1 MELARMTGKGQLTL
15 PVSIRK
21 KLGISTGD
29 QLLFYERD
37 GQVII
42 APVTPSSLAE
52 AQAAAARQHVYTLDE
67 IREIA
72 VPIAKRHQLRQL
84 SLFGSYARGE
94 ATAQSDLDFRAD
106 VPDGFGM
113 FQMSALQDD
122 LENTFHKQIDVV
134 TPGMLDDS
142 LSTDLARNMLEDEVI
157 LYGLSK

>member
-1 MELARMTGKGQLTL
+1 MTGKGQLTL

-122 LENTFHKQIDVV
+122 LENAFHKQIDVV

-157 LYGLSK
+157 LYGVGK

>member
-1 MELARMTGKGQLTL
+1 MTGKGQLTL

-21 KLGISTGD
+21 KLGISKGD

-122 LENTFHKQIDVV
+122 LENAFHKQIDVV

-157 LYGLSK
+157 LYGLSE

>member
-1 MELARMTGKGQLTL
+1 MTGKGQLTL

-94 ATAQSDLDFRAD
+94 ATTQSDLDFRAD

-122 LENTFHKQIDVV
+122 LENAFHKQIDVV

-157 LYGLSK
+157 LYGLSE

>member
-1 MELARMTGKGQLTL
+1 MTGKGQLTL

-122 LENTFHKQIDVV
+122 LENAFHKQIDVV

>member
-1 MELARMTGKGQLTL
+1 MTGKGQLTL

-122 LENTFHKQIDVV
+122 LENAFHKQIDVV

-142 LSTDLARNMLEDEVI
+142 LSTDLARNMMEDEVI
-157 LYGLSK
+157 LYGLSE

>member
-1 MELARMTGKGQLTL
+1 MTGKGQLTL

-72 VPIAKRHQLRQL
+72 VPIAKRHQLRRL

-122 LENTFHKQIDVV
+122 LENAFHKQIDVV

-157 LYGLSK
+157 LYGLSE

>member
-72 VPIAKRHQLRQL
+72 VPIAKRHQLRRL

-122 LENTFHKQIDVV
+122 LENAFHKQIDVV

-157 LYGLSK
+157 LYGLSE

>member
-72 VPIAKRHQLRQL
+72 VPIAKRHQLRRL

-122 LENTFHKQIDVV
+122 LENAFHKQIDVV

-142 LSTDLARNMLEDEVI
+142 LSTDLARNMMEDEVI

>member
-1 MELARMTGKGQLTL
+1 MTGKGQLTL

-122 LENTFHKQIDVV
+122 LENAFHKQIDVV

-157 LYGLSK
+157 LYGLSE

>member
-94 ATAQSDLDFRAD
+94 ATAQSDLDFGAD

-122 LENTFHKQIDVV
+122 LENAFHKQIDVV

-157 LYGLSK
+157 LYGLSE

>member
-1 MELARMTGKGQLTL
+1 MTGKGQLTL

-106 VPDGFGM
+106 VADGFGM

-122 LENTFHKQIDVV
+122 LENAFHKQIDVV

-157 LYGLSK
+157 LYGLSE

>member
-122 LENTFHKQIDVV
+122 LENAFHKQIDVV

-142 LSTDLARNMLEDEVI
+142 LSTDLARNMMEDEVI

>member
-1 MELARMTGKGQLTL
+1 MTGKGQLTL

-72 VPIAKRHQLRQL
+72 VTIAKRHQLRQL

-122 LENTFHKQIDVV
+122 LENAFHKQIDVV

-157 LYGLSK
+157 LYGLSE

>member
-122 LENTFHKQIDVV
+122 LENAFHKQIDVV

>member
-1 MELARMTGKGQLTL
+1 MTSKGQLTL

-122 LENTFHKQIDVV
+122 LENAFHKQIDVV

-157 LYGLSK
+157 LYGLSE

>member
-1 MELARMTGKGQLTL
+1 MTGKGQLTL

-122 LENTFHKQIDVV
+122 LENAFHKQIDVV

-142 LSTDLARNMLEDEVI
+142 LSADLALNVLEDEVI
-157 LYGLSK
+157 LYSVTIWI

>member
-122 LENTFHKQIDVV
+122 LENAFHKQIDVV

-157 LYGLSK
+157 LYGLSE

>member
-1 MELARMTGKGQLTL
+1 MTGKGQLTL

-122 LENTFHKQIDVV
+122 LENAFHKQIDVV

-142 LSTDLARNMLEDEVI
+142 LSTDLARNMMEDEVI

>member
-1 MELARMTGKGQLTL
+1 MELARMTSKGQLTL

-122 LENTFHKQIDVV
+122 LENAFHKQIDVV

-157 LYGLSK
+157 LYGLSE

>member
-122 LENTFHKQIDVV
+122 LENAFHKQIDVV

-142 LSTDLARNMLEDEVI
+142 LSTDLARNMMEDEVI
-157 LYGLSK
+157 LYGLSE

>member
-1 MELARMTGKGQLTL
+1 MTGKGQLTL
-15 PVSIRK
+15 HVSIRK

-72 VPIAKRHQLRQL
+72 VPIAKRHQLRRL

-122 LENTFHKQIDVV
+122 LENAFHKQIDVV

-157 LYGLSK
+157 LYGVGK

>member
-1 MELARMTGKGQLTL
+1 MTGKGQLTL

-21 KLGISTGD
+21 KLGIGTGD

-122 LENTFHKQIDVV
+122 LENAFHKQIDVV

-157 LYGLSK
+157 LYGLSE

>member
-1 MELARMTGKGQLTL
+1 MELARITGKGQLTL

-122 LENTFHKQIDVV
+122 LENAFHKQIDVV

-157 LYGLSK
+157 LYGLSE

>member
-122 LENTFHKQIDVV
+122 LENAFHKQIDVV
-134 TPGMLDDS
+134 TPVMLDDS

-157 LYGLSK
+157 LYGLSE

>member
-1 MELARMTGKGQLTL
+1 MELARITGKGQLTL

-122 LENTFHKQIDVV
+122 LENAFHKQIDVV

-142 LSTDLARNMLEDEVI
+142 LSTDLARNMMEDEVI

>member
-122 LENTFHKQIDVV
+122 LENAFHKQIDVV

-142 LSTDLARNMLEDEVI
+142 LSTDLARNMLEDTI
-157 LYGLSK
+157 SQQMG

>member
-1 MELARMTGKGQLTL
+1 MTSKGQLTL

-72 VPIAKRHQLRQL
+72 VPIAKRHQLRRL

-122 LENTFHKQIDVV
+122 LEIAFHKQIDVV

-142 LSTDLARNMLEDEVI
+142 LSTDLARNMMEDEVI
-157 LYGLSK
+157 LYGHSK

>member
-1 MELARMTGKGQLTL
+1 MTGKGQLTL

-94 ATAQSDLDFRAD
+94 ATTQSDLDFWAD

-122 LENTFHKQIDVV
+122 LENAFHKQIDVV

-157 LYGLSK
+157 LYGLSE

>member
-1 MELARMTGKGQLTL
+1 MTGKGQLTL

-52 AQAAAARQHVYTLDE
+52 AQAAAARQHIYTLDE

-122 LENTFHKQIDVV
+122 LENAFHKQIDVV

-157 LYGLSK
+157 LYGLSE

>member
-1 MELARMTGKGQLTL
+1 MTSKGQLTL

-37 GQVII
+37 GKVII

-122 LENTFHKQIDVV
+122 LENAFHKQIDVV

-157 LYGLSK
+157 LYGLSE